1 MRKIEVQEV
10 WAEMNQMKFE
20 KAGKPSGVA
29 LEMFNAGGDTC
40 LKYLTNI
47 FNDILFKDK
56 LPEEW
61 DVEFVS
67 ADF

>member
-1 MRKIEVQEV
+1 
-10 WAEMNQMKFE
+10 MNQMKFE

-47 FNDILFKDK
+47 FNILFKDK